1 MYKLSVDVI
10 LPTRYIFLKLK
21 RIDVVFLR
29 NLPFMERHAQ
39 FTTVPFKLL
48 SDR

>member
-10 LPTRYIFLKLK
+10 LPSKYIFLKLK
-21 RIDVVFLR
+21 RIVVIFSR
-29 NLPFMERHAQ
+29 NLPFKERHAQ